1 MASLPLQAGS
11 CLAVP
16 LELQAAAAPAAAR
29 SCLVGPRFLPMDR
42 DTLTSEAPAYAP
54 EGNRHPTAPYIES

>member
-1 MASLPLQAGS
+1 MAPLPLQAGS

-16 LELQAAAAPAAAR
+16 LELQAAAAPAPAC
-29 SCLVGPRFLPMDR
+29 SCIIGPWFLPIDH
-42 DTLTSEAPAYAP
+42 DALTSEAPAYAP